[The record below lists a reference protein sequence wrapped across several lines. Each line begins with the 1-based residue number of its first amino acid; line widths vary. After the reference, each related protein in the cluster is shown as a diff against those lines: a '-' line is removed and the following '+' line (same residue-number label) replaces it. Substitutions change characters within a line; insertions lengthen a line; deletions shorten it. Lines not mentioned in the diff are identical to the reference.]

1 MSRHLELVPDN
12 TLVHT
17 AHVFDRAA
25 ILKDVAV
32 TEQQRGA
39 AARYLNRHAPD
50 LIAMVLGSAA

>member
-12 TLVHT
+12 NMVHT

-32 TEQQRGA
+32 TEQQRNA
-39 AARYLNRHAPD
+39 AARLLTRKAPD
-50 LIAMVLGSAA
+50 LLAMVLGGAA